1 VELSAAQLE
10 ARQAAPIAAELDAE
24 LAAQANF
31 FVHQKN

>member
-10 ARQAAPIAAELDAE
+10 ARQAAPIAADAE